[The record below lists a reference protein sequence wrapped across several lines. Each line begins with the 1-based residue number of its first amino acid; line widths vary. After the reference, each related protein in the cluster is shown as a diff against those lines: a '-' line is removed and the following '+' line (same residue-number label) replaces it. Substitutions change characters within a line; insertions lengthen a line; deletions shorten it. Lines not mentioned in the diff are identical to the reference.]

1 MVGITALRGPGVKKN
16 QGLPEA
22 SLLDLAPT
30 ILYYMGLPI
39 PSYMDG
45 RVLSEA
51 FEESFSQANPVQY
64 KDIDLTNNAPDGGV
78 SEDEEALV
86 MEKLRDLGYVA

>member
-1 MVGITALRGPGVKKN
+1 MNLA
-16 QGLPEA
+16 LPEA

-30 ILYYMGLPI
+30 ILYYMGLPV

-45 RVLSEA
+45 RVLAEA
-51 FEESFSQANPVQY
+51 FEEDFKNANPVQY
-64 KDIDLTNNAPDGGV
+64 KDIDLTDGAAGGGV
-78 SEDEEALV
+78 TDEEEALV

>member
-1 MVGITALRGPGVKKN
+1 VKKS
-16 QGLPEA
+16 LKMEET

-30 ILYYMGLPI
+30 ILFYMGLPV
-39 PSYMDG
+39 PNYMDG

-51 FEESFSQANPVQY
+51 FEEEFKASNPIQH
-64 KDIDLTNNAPDGGV
+64 KDIDLTGSALDGGV
-78 SEDEEALV
+78 TDDEEALV